1 MGGGGLVKIKKCLLV
16 GKMAQSEGSTKAQ
29 GQKWVRNYTVSHS
42 TFGCLSFLICK
53 TGSFGLFYALMELE
67 E

>member
-1 MGGGGLVKIKKCLLV
+1 MGGGAVSEDQEMSAGRQ
-16 GKMAQSEGSTKAQ
+16 MAQSEGSTKAQ